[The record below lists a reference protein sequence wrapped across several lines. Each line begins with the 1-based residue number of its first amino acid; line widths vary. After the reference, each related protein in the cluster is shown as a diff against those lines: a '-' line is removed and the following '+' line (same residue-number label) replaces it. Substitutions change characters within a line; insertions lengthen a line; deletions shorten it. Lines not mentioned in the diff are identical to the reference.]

1 MLRSLLVALILLA
14 PSKICRAETL
24 SFPRW
29 EEVGGRACYDLD
41 GAKKLKIFEAV
52 CIGLDKKYSLLVDE
66 NNYQEQRTNDLLA
79 AVDILNS
86 QIWVLKDRVSRDS
99 NLIDSMHKELREER
113 SWSLRDGAKWPVIIG
128 ATAIAAAAFFA
139 GMSL

>member
-1 MLRSLLVALILLA
+1 
-14 PSKICRAETL
+14 
-24 SFPRW
+24 
-29 EEVGGRACYDLD
+29 LD